1 MYKFNKILI
10 DNKIIILKDKNYK
23 KMNLY
28 KEQKV
33 KSTLIKIKFKIYNK
47 ERIL

>member
-10 DNKIIILKDKNYK
+10 DNKIIILKDKDYK

-33 KSTLIKIKFKIYNK
+33 KSILIKITIKIY
-47 ERIL
+47 